1 MLSSLF
7 MGRGRKRRGG
17 SGGGSGSAES
27 SPGRFSNRPFAGLEL
42 PGPAEDSSPD
52 AGERPPAP
60 ERERPFAEADGE
72 DEAFAELTA
81 GVEPLDDP
89 HGAARPRVA
98 PRPAPAEADEAYL
111 VMRQLDELVYG
122 NAPFDFA
129 DTDEQIEAAVQGLD
143 RRVLRRLRRGDFSVQ
158 RHVDLHGLKRD
169 EAREAVA
176 RFVREARRDG
186 LRCVLIVHG
195 RGRGSKDNIPVLK
208 EKLRAWLT
216 RGAIGKHVLAYT
228 SARPWDG
235 GTGAV
240 YVLLRA

>member
-1 MLSSLF
+1 

-17 SGGGSGSAES
+17 SGSAGSP
-27 SPGRFSNRPFAGLEL
+27 PGRFSNRPFADLEL
-42 PGPAEDSSPD
+42 PEPVEESSGD
-52 AGERPPAP
+52 VGELPPAP
-60 ERERPFAEADGE
+60 ERGPRPPESDGE
-72 DEAFAELTA
+72 EEAFAELSA

-89 HGAARPRVA
+89 RGAASPRA
-98 PRPAPAEADEAYL
+98 AARPAPAEADEAYL

-143 RRVLRRLRRGDFSVQ
+143 RRLLRRLRRGDFSVQ

-169 EAREAVA
+169 EARESVA